1 MRYVAVGSKSRNNLA
16 IIRQLECPNLECN
29 LVKND
34 VYFLWF
40 LGLILSF
47 SVLRCYIPNNEVS
60 EC

>member
-34 VYFLWF
+34 VYFF
-40 LGLILSF
+40 VVFRSNFI
-47 SVLRCYIPNNEVS
+47 I
-60 EC
+60 